1 MSSAIHSSNRC
12 MICEQMGHKE
22 SKCPSLEMPPFTF
35 GSGTGGGVHQPDDE
49 EEEKMN
55 RMCVRV
61 QRHVNHVYSIIL
73 KNRERMYHG
82 DSNLRRV
89 KGSVRRVKLL

>member
-1 MSSAIHSSNRC
+1 MSSAIHSSDRC

-22 SKCPSLEMPPFTF
+22 SKCPSLDMPPFTF

-49 EEEKMN
+49 DEEKMN
-55 RMCVRV
+55 RMCVKV

-73 KNRERMYHG
+73 KNRELYSRE
-82 DSNLRRV
+82 SNLRRA
-89 KGSVRRVKLL
+89 KGSVRRVKHL